1 MLLTVAIP
9 CFNEASVLA
18 QTVAQLRDYLE
29 SADWK
34 AGQTGGWEI
43 LLVDDGS
50 TDNSREILAEL
61 AAADPRVR
69 YVSYRMNGG
78 QGKALQTAFAH
89 SRGEWIFCVDAD
101 LDYGPDHIKDFMD
114 AAREGGADIVV
125 GSAYMK
131 GGSNSGVPRMR
142 YLMSR
147 AMNLY
152 YQRVLKIGL
161 ATYTSILR
169 LYRRDVINSI
179 MLTSNDKDILPE
191 ILFKASLLGIPM
203 LEAPAHLKWQ
213 ERIATSGRSGASVIS
228 TAAKAARHLSWGA
241 LENPLLFF
249 LLPAAAVGIGT
260 LWFATAL
267 LTLFV
272 DAYAQVNSAGL
283 AAITNAAHSVMVEN
297 PQTIIIF
304 AVLLQAALVLFAVGM
319 VTLQNKV
326 KKEHDFIY
334 ATKLLARFEH
344 RTPRPQPEENGSR
357 ENI

>member
-9 CFNEASVLA
+9 CFNEASVLSES
-18 QTVAQLRDYLE
+18 VAQIRSYLE
-29 SADWK
+29 TADWT
-34 AGQTGGWEI
+34 AGRSGGWEI

-50 TDNSREILAEL
+50 TDNSQEVLATL

-69 YVSYRMNGG
+69 YISYRMNGG
-78 QGKALQTAFAH
+78 QGKALQIAFANA
-89 SRGEWIFCVDAD
+89 RGEWIFCVDAD
-101 LDYGPDHIKDFMD
+101 LDYGPEHIKDFLD
-114 AAREGGADIVV
+114 AAISSGAEIVV

-152 YQRVLKIGL
+152 YKRALGIGI

-169 LYRRDVINSI
+169 LYRRKTINTI
-179 MLTSNDKDILPE
+179 LLTSNDKDILPE
-191 ILFKASLLGIPM
+191 IIIKASLLGVPM
-203 LEAPAHLKWQ
+203 LETPAHLRWQ
-213 ERIATSGRSGASVIS
+213 ERVATSGRTGASVLG

-249 LLPAAAVGIGT
+249 LLPAATVGIGT

-267 LTLFV
+267 LSLFI
-272 DAYAQVNSAGL
+272 DAYAQANTTGL
-283 AAITNAAHSVMVEN
+283 VAITDAAHRVMFDN
-297 PQTIIIF
+297 PQTVIIF

-326 KKEHDFIY
+326 KKEHDFVY
-334 ATKLLARFEH
+334 ATKIWAKLESSPARADKDE
-344 RTPRPQPEENGSR
+344 TEQ
-357 ENI
+357 